1 MKMSNKEAPAVEL
14 RDLDLRPF
22 ASELYNSQLPQFI
35 HLEKLVLEYCNLDS
49 FVPKGLGKLK
59 VLSLMGNQVP
69 NMNLLRFSRMSD

>member
-1 MKMSNKEAPAVEL
+1 MSNKESPSVEL
-14 RDLDLRPF
+14 RELDLRPF

-35 HLEKLVLEYCNLDS
+35 HLETLVLEYCNLDS

-69 NMNLLRFSRMSD
+69 NMNLLRFTRMTD